1 MQKPQSIKT
10 WAEQD
15 RPREKLS
22 SKGASSLTDAELLA
36 ILIGNGTAEMSAFD
50 IAKAILNKA
59 NNNINALGK
68 FSQKDFS
75 KFKGMG
81 PAKSI
86 TLLAALEL
94 GRRRSNAN
102 IPEKT
107 IFTASVDAYNLM
119 KPYMLDLKHEEFWII
134 LLNRRNQ
141 LQKPICVSKGGLTA
155 TVADPK
161 LILKHAI
168 ENDSSSI
175 ILVHNHPS
183 GNLDPS
189 VADENLT
196 EKIKNAGQFLDITVL
211 DHIIFTDAGYF
222 SFSDERM
229 L

>member
-36 ILIGNGTAEMSAFD
+36 ILIGNGTTEMSAFD

-59 NNNINALGK
+59 NNDINALGK

-102 IPEKT
+102 IPEKA
-107 IFTASVDAYNLM
+107 IFTASADAYNLM
-119 KPYMLDLKHEEFWII
+119 KPYLLDLKHEEFWII

-141 LQKPICVSKGGLTA
+141 LQKTICVSKGGLTA
-155 TVADPK
+155 TIADPK

-168 ENDSSSI
+168 ENESSSI

-189 VADENLT
+189 KADENIT
-196 EKIKNAGQFLDITVL
+196 EKIKNAGQILDIMVL
-211 DHIIFTDAGYF
+211 DHIIFTDGGYF
-222 SFSDERM
+222 SFSDKGI